1 MPNVFFCTTWGKQT
15 KQIMYWNKWKTS
27 INFLCSDL
35 WAPTASRLQ
44 GLTVIKW
51 CVHQM
56 MFRNVYEFKKWLV
69 KSGLVWSRTLLILL
83 SVNVESISM
92 PVFAQCT
99 HISTNFAVNSWKTK
113 QLDEMSIKVSN
124 KLTNY
129 VFVQYLS

>member
-1 MPNVFFCTTWGKQT
+1 M
-15 KQIMYWNKWKTS
+15 
-27 INFLCSDL
+27 
-35 WAPTASRLQ
+35 
-44 GLTVIKW
+44 
-51 CVHQM
+51 
-56 MFRNVYEFKKWLV
+56 
-69 KSGLVWSRTLLILL
+69 
-83 SVNVESISM
+83 NVERVYM